1 LTLDPDAVRALAAQH
16 GTPLY
21 VYDGAAL
28 RGRVGEFRAAFPREL
43 ELLYAVKANA
53 CPDVV
58 ALLSELTDG
67 LDVASTGELA
77 LADEFLPPGKRLGVT
92 GPAKPDPL
100 VAYSGPDAVF
110 MLESLEELAAIERL
124 RPGRTRALV
133 RVSPSA
139 RGAGF
144 AVEMGGGR
152 ATPFGFDEEALDAVA
167 PALRAA
173 HDVGRIELLG
183 VHVHAGSQTRS
194 WRRVAEHFARTF
206 AIAARLEA
214 LLGLRLPLV
223 DLGGGLGARQT
234 DADAPLALAPLGRA
248 LAEQLAAHTS
258 AVGHAVTPILELGR
272 ALVGEA
278 GTYVTR
284 VVRVKAS
291 RGERVVVVDGGVHH
305 LALAST
311 WFGPRERPRPPIVAL
326 GGPPDAPHAPATITG
341 VLCTPLDTLGVDVP
355 LPPLAPGSLLAFR
368 FVGAYALGL
377 SPVDFLGHPRPAQVL
392 VDPST
397 AR

>member
-1 LTLDPDAVRALAAQH
+1 VTLDDARLGALADRH

-21 VYDGAAL
+21 VYDGAAIRARL
-28 RGRVGEFRAAFPREL
+28 AELRAALPPEAALF
-43 ELLYAVKANA
+43 YAVKANA

-58 ALLSELTDG
+58 ALLAELADG

-77 LADEFLPPGKRLGVT
+77 LADEFLPRGKRLGVT

-100 VAYSGPDAVF
+100 VAYAGPDALF

-124 RPGRTRALV
+124 RPGRTRVLV
-133 RVSPSA
+133 RVAPAA

-144 AVEMGGGR
+144 AVEMGGGQ

-173 HDVGRIELLG
+173 HDAGRIELLG

-194 WRRVAEHFARTF
+194 WRRVAEHFGRTF

-214 LLGLRLPLV
+214 LLGVPLPLV

-234 DADAPLALAPLGRA
+234 DADTPLALAPLGRA
-248 LAEQLAAHTS
+248 LGELCAQHAAT
-258 AVGHAVTPILELGR
+258 VGHAVTPILELGR

-291 RGERVVVVDGGVHH
+291 RGKRVVVVDGGVHH
-305 LALAST
+305 LALASS
-311 WFGPRERPRPPIVAL
+311 WFGPNERPRPPVSAL
-326 GGPPDAPHAPATITG
+326 DAPPDAERTPATITG

-355 LPPLAPGSLLAFR
+355 LPPLAPGARLAFR

-392 VDPST
+392 VDPSVD
-397 AR
+397 R